1 MGQSS
6 GARFHSVP
14 SKLMV
19 TLQEFKSKG
28 QLKLSSLSEIGAFL
42 EVPFKIPDGE
52 VVTILSETLTDIYK
66 VNFNL
71 KGVVVFSEQ
80 ISKDT
85 FKSEMTFKGFNEIQ
99 RERIRSITLK
109 NRELKEPS
117 DEEEEEEDI

>member
-1 MGQSS
+1 MKKT
-6 GARFHSVP
+6 RFFT
-14 SKLMV
+14 K
-19 TLQEFKSKG
+19 KY
-28 QLKLSSLSEIGAFL
+28 
-42 EVPFKIPDGE
+42 
-52 VVTILSETLTDIYK
+52 LSETLTEIYK

-99 RERIRSITLK
+99 REKIRSITLK

-117 DEEEEEEDI
+117 EEEEEEEGS